1 MNLSPQQAQAY
12 DAVGAWLKDPGKQVF
27 YLAGYAG
34 TGKTT
39 IAKGLAG
46 QLDGESAFMAF
57 TGKAASVLTRKGC
70 PASTIH
76 SSIYKLQRPD
86 EVRLREIKEELKK
99 GNNVEALK
107 KEFAEKSRPKFVLD
121 REGSFVNDL
130 DLIIVDEVSMVD
142 EKLGL
147 DLLSFGKKI
156 LVLGDPGQLPPV
168 GGEGY
173 FTKEKPDF
181 LLTEIHRQAA
191 GSPIITM
198 ATQVRQGQRLAY
210 GKRGD
215 SEVIRRFKADYMAPW
230 DQIIVGRNT
239 TRQEVN
245 VKLRYGSP
253 SCPQQGEKI
262 ICLRNN
268 SEIGLL
274 NGTQWTVAKVSDQG
288 RFLDLEIVDI
298 DRQDMEPLSLSA
310 HPFDANVRDMMPYER
325 RAFNE
330 FDYGYGITCH
340 KSQGSQWNNVLV
352 INEGY
357 CFREDAAKWL
367 YTAITRA
374 AEKVT
379 IAM

>member
-12 DAVGAWLKDPGKQVF
+12 DAVGAWLKDPGQQVF

-46 QLDGESAFMAF
+46 QLDGDSAFMAF
-57 TGKAASVLTRKGC
+57 TGKAASVLTKKGC

-99 GNNVEALK
+99 GPNEALS
-107 KEFAEKSRPKFVLD
+107 KEFQEKSRPKFVLNK
-121 REGSFVNDL
+121 EESFVKDL
-130 DLIIVDEVSMVD
+130 DLVIVDEVSMVD
-142 EKLGL
+142 EALAL

-173 FTKEKPDF
+173 FTKGKPDF

-215 SEVIRRFKADYMAPW
+215 SEVIRKYKADYMAPW
-230 DQIIVGRNT
+230 DQIIVGRNL
-239 TRQEVN
+239 TRQQVN
-245 VKLRYGSP
+245 EKLRLGSP
-253 SCPQQGEKI
+253 AVPEKGEKL

-268 SEIGLL
+268 AELGLL
-274 NGTQWTVAKVSDQG
+274 NGTQWIVADVADRG
-288 RFLDLEIVDI
+288 RFLELSLVDT
-298 DRQDMEPLSLSA
+298 DRQDIEPLPISA
-310 HPFDANVRDMMPYER
+310 HPLDANLRDMMPYER

-352 INEGY
+352 VNEGY

-374 AEKVT
+374 AETVT